1 MKNKLLLSTALIGS
15 MVAGELAIAQTTVT
29 GNLAVNYRAQE
40 NKTAAAGSAGST
52 RGFGRETQLNIQNK
66 GKLNN
71 GMDYAAGFSLEF
83 DGQDRGTRVIGAQA
97 TANVYEPNTISN
109 ENLYVNFI
117 SGGTTLHV
125 GVDHIQNSTTD
136 VVPMVLPLMDNVAAG
151 IGAKATNTIGANPKE
166 AFGFGLIQAIPGS
179 GLTASALYVPKN
191 RDFGN
196 GDQVAPASCGV
207 TTALDA
213 TNSTVSV
220 NALANG
226 CGNSAYEIGLVGRDT
241 FGVKGLGIRAFMNEE
256 KANTSAVKDLEGEH
270 YGISY
275 TAGQFAV
282 GIEKYKQNRM
292 ATTSATEADQKSLQ
306 YGVTFA
312 ASKDISLGLV
322 QAKTKIDTASTKE
335 EKITS
340 AQIGY
345 NLGPVAIA
353 AAVSKVDDLGTPTV
367 SGTDS
372 KEIQFRITTA
382 F

>member
-40 NKTAAAGSAGST
+40 NKTAAGGSIGST

-83 DGQDRGTRVIGAQA
+83 DGQDRVTRVQGAQA
-97 TANVYEPNTISN
+97 TGNVYEPNTISN

-125 GVDHIQNSTTD
+125 GVDHIQNITTD
-136 VVPMVLPLMDNVAAG
+136 VVPMVLPLMDNIAAG
-151 IGAKATNTIGANPKE
+151 IGGKATNTIGANPKE

-179 GLTASALYVPKN
+179 GLTASALYVPRN
-191 RDFGN
+191 RDFAN
-196 GDQVAPASCGV
+196 GDHAAPSSCGNAASTGDNPVPVSLV
-207 TTALDA
+207 TT
-213 TNSTVSV
+213 
-220 NALANG
+220 G
-226 CGNSAYEIGLVGRDT
+226 CGNSAYEVGLVGRDT

-256 KANTSAVKDLEGEH
+256 NAHSAATKDLEGQH

-282 GIEKYKQNRM
+282 GIEKYNVKSAYVLLVKVLAPILLLTHSLTHSLNLYLPRIQEWLS
-292 ATTSATEADQKSLQ
+292 TSQRS
-306 YGVTFA
+306 YIVH
-312 ASKDISLGLV
+312 V
-322 QAKTKIDTASTKE
+322 
-335 EKITS
+335 
-340 AQIGY
+340 
-345 NLGPVAIA
+345 
-353 AAVSKVDDLGTPTV
+353 
-367 SGTDS
+367 
-372 KEIQFRITTA
+372 
-382 F
+382 

>member
-29 GNLAVNYRAQE
+29 GNLALNYRAQE
-40 NKTAAAGSAGST
+40 NKTAASGSLNST

-83 DGQDRGTRVIGAQA
+83 DGQDRVTRVQGAQA
-97 TANVYEPNTISN
+97 TGNVYEPNTISN

-125 GVDHIQNSTTD
+125 GVDHIQNITTD

-151 IGAKATNTIGANPKE
+151 IGGKATNTVGANPKE
-166 AFGFGLIQAIPGS
+166 AIGFGLIQAIPGS
-179 GLTASALYVPKN
+179 GLTASALYVPRN

-196 GDQVAPASCGV
+196 GDQTTPAACGSTLNAEGAV
-207 TTALDA
+207 STNAITT
-213 TNSTVSV
+213 
-220 NALANG
+220 G
-226 CGNSAYEIGLVGRDT
+226 CGNSAYEIGIVGRDT
-241 FGVKGLGIRAFMNEE
+241 FGVKGLGIRAFTNKENSHTPSLTDI
-256 KANTSAVKDLEGEH
+256 KGDH

-282 GIEKYKQNRM
+282 GIEKYKQNRTS
-292 ATTSATEADQKSLQ
+292 TTSATDADQKSLQ

-322 QAKTKIDTASTKE
+322 QAKTDLSTASTKE

-353 AAVSKVDDLGTPTV
+353 AAVSKVDDVGASTTAG
-367 SGTDS
+367 SDS

>member
-40 NKTAAAGSAGST
+40 NKTAAGGSIGST

-83 DGQDRGTRVIGAQA
+83 DGNDRFTREIGSQANGTSLEG
-97 TANVYEPNTISN
+97 NTISN

-117 SGGTTLHV
+117 SGGTTLHL
-125 GVDHIQNSTTD
+125 GVDHIQNITTD

-166 AFGFGLIQAIPGS
+166 AIGFGLIQVIPGS
-179 GLTASALYVPKN
+179 GLTASALYVPRN
-191 RDFGN
+191 RDFGG
-196 GDQVAPASCGV
+196 GDQVAPNSCG
-207 TTALDA
+207 A
-213 TNSTVSV
+213 TSANATGTVST
-220 NALANG
+220 NAASLG
-226 CGNSAYEIGLVGRDT
+226 CANSAYEIGLVGRDT

-256 KANTSAVKDLEGEH
+256 NAQTSAAKDLQGQH

-282 GIEKYKQNRM
+282 GIEKYKQNRTV
-292 ATTSATEADQKSLQ
+292 TTNTTDADQKSLQ

-322 QAKTKIDTASTKE
+322 QTKTDLSTAGTNE

-353 AAVSKVDDLGTPTV
+353 AAVSKVDDVGATTTAG
-367 SGTDS
+367 SDS

>member
-29 GNLAVNYRAQE
+29 GNLAINYRAQE
-40 NKTAAAGSAGST
+40 NKTAATGSLGST

-83 DGQDRGTRVIGAQA
+83 DGQDRVTRVQGAQA
-97 TANVYEPNTISN
+97 TGNVYEPNTISN

-125 GVDHIQNSTTD
+125 GVDHIQNITTD

-151 IGAKATNTIGANPKE
+151 IGGKATNTIGANPKE

-191 RDFGN
+191 RDFGG
-196 GDQVAPASCGV
+196 GDQVAPNSCSSAANAEGAVSTNAIAS
-207 TTALDA
+207 
-213 TNSTVSV
+213 
-220 NALANG
+220 G
-226 CGNSAYEIGLVGRDT
+226 CGSSAYEIGIVGRDT
-241 FGVKGLGIRAFMNEE
+241 FGVKGLGIRAFTNKE
-256 KANTSAVKDLEGEH
+256 NSHNPSLTDLKGDH

-282 GIEKYKQNRM
+282 GIEKYKQNRTS
-292 ATTSATEADQKSLQ
+292 TTSATDADQKSLQ

-322 QAKTKIDTASTKE
+322 QAKTDLSTASTKE

-353 AAVSKVDDLGTPTV
+353 AAVSKVDDVGASTTA
-367 SGTDS
+367 GTDS